1 MRCLQRILT
10 AVLLLSLA
18 AACNEGSDD
27 KKKAADKPNAD
38 KKDDAPASLRVA
50 CGRKEALLAPIF
62 AKFTDKTGIKLEIE
76 YGKTPALAMQLIT
89 EGKDS
94 PVDVFYAQESGYL
107 GAMAKGELLAEV
119 PESLRKLVRPELD
132 VGQTRWLAVSGRA
145 RVMVY
150 DPKRVT
156 VEQLPK
162 SLKDL
167 TGEAWKDKVGWAPTN
182 GSFQAHLSALRHQW
196 GQDETETWLK
206 GVMANGV
213 RAGGNNSALVQDVA
227 RGALAVGLVN
237 HYYSHKLKLTDKVK
251 THSFTED
258 DGSNVVMIS
267 GIGMLKHSKKQAVAA
282 KLLEFLVSEDAQN
295 VLAQDNFEYP
305 SRTGMKVNAA
315 VQPLGELKVTRV
327 KQEHLTDV
335 GPTLKLL
342 QKLKLN

>member
-10 AVLLLSLA
+10 AALLVSLA
-18 AACNEGSDD
+18 AGCNKGADD
-27 KKKAADKPNAD
+27 KKKADDKTAD
-38 KKDDAPASLRVA
+38 KKDDAPVSLRVA

-62 AKFTDKTGIKLEIE
+62 AKFTEKTGIKLEID
-76 YGKTPALAMQLIT
+76 YGNTPALAMQLMT
-89 EGKDS
+89 EGQDS

-119 PESLRKLVRPELD
+119 PEALRKLVRSELD
-132 VGQTRWLAVSGRA
+132 VGQTHWLAVSGRA

-150 DPKRVT
+150 DPAKVT
-156 VEQLPK
+156 AEQLPK

-182 GSFQAHLSALRHQW
+182 GSFQAHLSALRHHW
-196 GQDETETWLK
+196 GEEETETWLK
-206 GVMANGV
+206 GIMANGV
-213 RAGGNNSALVQDVA
+213 RAAGNNSALVQDVA

-251 THSFTED
+251 THSFTQD

-267 GIGMLKHSKKQAVAA
+267 GIGMLKHSKKQETAA

-295 VLAQDNFEYP
+295 ALAQDNFEYP
-305 SRTGMKVNAA
+305 SRAGMKVNAA